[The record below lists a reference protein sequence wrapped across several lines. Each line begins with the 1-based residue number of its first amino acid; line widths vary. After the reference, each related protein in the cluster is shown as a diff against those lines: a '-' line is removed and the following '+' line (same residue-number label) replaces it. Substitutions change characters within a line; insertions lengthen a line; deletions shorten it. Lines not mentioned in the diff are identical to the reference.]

1 MKGILFKPVMIEA
14 IAELRKT
21 QTRRV
26 IKFKPFPN
34 IVDSDWHAP
43 FTGLS
48 FRGGWKFTARFGM
61 ATRQQIVLP
70 RYKIG
75 EVVYIKE
82 PWHYL
87 NIEENKATP
96 YDFGIEFADG
106 EILWWTDNGN
116 EMNYP
121 LDEKKRSPMF
131 LKAKFARYF
140 LRIKDVRPERLQEIT
155 EEDAEAEGVTRPPN
169 YSLTPHYIEWYKWL
183 WNKINPKYR
192 WASNPWTW
200 RYEFDVAKAGG

>member
-1 MKGILFKPVMIEA
+1 MKGILFKPDMRKA
-14 IAELRKT
+14 IVEGRKT
-21 QTRRV
+21 VTRRV
-26 IKFKPFPN
+26 MQNQPVLMDK
-34 IVDSDWHAP
+34 VYERD
-43 FTGLS
+43 
-48 FRGGWKFTARFGM
+48 FRKDAGGRKS
-61 ATRQQIVLP
+61 
-70 RYKIG
+70 RYQVG

-140 LRIKDVRPERLQEIT
+140 IKITDVRPERLQEIT
-155 EEDAEAEGVTRPPN
+155 EEDTIKEGIVPSRQRYFRPSN
-169 YSLTPHYIEWYKWL
+169 VEQYAAL
-183 WNKINPKYR
+183 WDSINPKR
-192 WASNPWTW
+192 PWSSNPWVW
-200 RYEFDVAKAGG
+200 RIEFKKVEKL